1 LIPWG
6 TLSAELEREEEQEE
20 EAAAAAAEEEEAIA
34 EEAIVTTTITTAAA
48 TKVYE
53 ERILSTKNNTPV
65 KTLHCNRPC
74 PKFLQFE
81 EIKSETKGTNKKN
94 KSRRRNPSYFN
105 SCF

>member
-1 LIPWG
+1 MCTCCELGFPQCLLDLELGHRLKPNLIPWG

-34 EEAIVTTTITTAAA
+34 EEVIVTTTITTAATAAA

-65 KTLHCNRPC
+65 KPC
-74 PKFLQFE
+74 TATDLAQ
-81 EIKSETKGTNKKN
+81 ILAV
-94 KSRRRNPSYFN
+94 
-105 SCF
+105 